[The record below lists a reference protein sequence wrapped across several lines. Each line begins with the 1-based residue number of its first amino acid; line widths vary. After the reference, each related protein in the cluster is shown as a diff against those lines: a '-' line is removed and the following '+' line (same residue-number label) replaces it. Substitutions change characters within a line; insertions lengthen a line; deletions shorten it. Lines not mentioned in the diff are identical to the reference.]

1 MMGDDRLRVVIAD
14 DHPVFRQGLRTL
26 LDASDVDVVGEAA
39 DGAAALS
46 ACLQHRPDVALL
58 DLHMPQL
65 SGADVTRRLAAECP
79 GTAVLV
85 LTMYDDD
92 QTVLAAVRA
101 GARGYLLKGAGQEE
115 ISRAVRAVAAGEM
128 IYGAGV
134 GERLMTAL
142 SGGGP
147 SGAGAPF
154 PELSPRE
161 REILELMAR
170 GDGNVVIA
178 RRLGL
183 SEKTVRNHVSNIFT
197 KLRVADRVQAVVR
210 AREAGLGAGRG

>member
-1 MMGDDRLRVVIAD
+1 MRDDRLRVVIAD
-14 DHPVFRQGLRTL
+14 DHPVFRHGLRTL

-39 DGAAALS
+39 DGAAAV
-46 ACLQHRPDVALL
+46 AECLAHRPDVALL
-58 DLHMPQL
+58 DLHMPEL
-65 SGADVTRRLAAECP
+65 SGVEVTRRLAAECP

-92 QTVLAAVRA
+92 RTMLAAVRA

-134 GERLMTAL
+134 GERLMGAL
-142 SGGGP
+142 ADAAQ
-147 SGAGAPF
+147 AGAAVPF

-161 REILELMAR
+161 REVLDLMAR
-170 GDGNVVIA
+170 GDGNVSIA

-183 SEKTVRNHVSNIFT
+183 SEKTVRNHVSNIFL

-210 AREAGLGAGRG
+210 ARDAGLGAG

>member
-1 MMGDDRLRVVIAD
+1 MGNDRLRVVIAD
-14 DHPVFRQGLRTL
+14 DHPVFRHGLRTL

-39 DGAAALS
+39 DGAAAVA
-46 ACLQHRPDVALL
+46 ACLEHRPDVALL
-58 DLHMPQL
+58 DLHMPEL
-65 SGADVTRRLAAECP
+65 SGVDVTRRLAAECP

-115 ISRAVRAVAAGEM
+115 IERAVRAVAAGEM

-142 SGGGP
+142 SGAAEA
-147 SGAGAPF
+147 GAGAAF

-161 REILELMAR
+161 REILDLMAR
-170 GDGNVVIA
+170 GDGNMAIA
-178 RRLGL
+178 RRLAL

-210 AREAGLGAGRG
+210 AREAGLGTGRR